1 MTFYLDSADL
11 FLFIV
16 EIIIA
21 FGFLVVFLFSL
32 FISTDYH
39 KISKGW
45 NCVIGGLFF
54 IFLHAVC
61 DVLDTLKWEKRKIRD
76 ILDFFD
82 GLFFVVGLLLL
93 AFGILRINKHSKTL
107 WGFD

>member
-11 FLFIV
+11 FLFVV

-32 FISTDYH
+32 FMSTDYH

-45 NCVIGGLFF
+45 NFVIVGLFF
-54 IFLHAVC
+54 IFIHAVF
-61 DVLDTLKWEKRKIRD
+61 DVLDTLKWEKKITRD

-82 GLFFVVGLLLL
+82 GLFFVFGLLLL
-93 AFGILRINKHSKTL
+93 ALGILRINKHSKTL
-107 WGFD
+107 WGFE